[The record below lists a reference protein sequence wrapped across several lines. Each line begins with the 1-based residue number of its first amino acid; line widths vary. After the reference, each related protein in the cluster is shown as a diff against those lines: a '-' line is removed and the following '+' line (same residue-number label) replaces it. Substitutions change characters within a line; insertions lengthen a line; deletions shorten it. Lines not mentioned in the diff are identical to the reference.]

1 MTFITGKHVSRRTVI
16 KGMGASMALPFLDA
30 MVPAGRP
37 IDKVLGEPGDARLV
51 CIEDAMGLAGS
62 NEWGVEQRLFA
73 PATVGK
79 DFKLEP
85 NNCLSPLED
94 FQDYL
99 TIVSNSDVRAAES
112 YGVTEIGG
120 DHERSSC
127 VFLTQAHPRQVE
139 SSDVFLGP
147 SIDQIHAQRYG
158 QGTVLPSLELCTE
171 TVDAGGGCGRGY
183 HCAYRDAISWASAK
197 QPLPAIREPRVVFE
211 RLFGAGDT
219 PEERA
224 DRLQS
229 KRSKLDWIATE
240 IARFK
245 RALGA
250 SDRVAMDQYVEN
262 IRELERRLT
271 IVEERNSSG
280 GGRELPEAPAS
291 VPDSWEEHMR
301 LMFDLQVVAFEADL
315 TRVISFKIGKDLS
328 NRVFPES
335 GVNQSHHA
343 ATHHGNQEES
353 IMLLNRINQYRFSV
367 LPYFLDKLLGTVE
380 GDTNL
385 LEKTAVVWGSAMGDA
400 NVHAHRRAP
409 LVLVG
414 HANGSLEGNLHLK
427 TRAGMPMANAMLSLL
442 NGIGHE
448 EMDSFGD
455 STSRF
460 YLSSQGPSITTAQQG

>member
-1 MTFITGKHVSRRTVI
+1 MTFITGKHLSRRTVI
-16 KGMGASMALPFLDA
+16 RGMGASMALPFLDA

-37 IDKVLGEPGDARLV
+37 VDKVLGEPGDTRLV
-51 CIEDAMGLAGS
+51 CIEEAMGVAGS
-62 NEWGVEQRLFA
+62 NEWGVEERLFA
-73 PATVGK
+73 PGTVGK
-79 DFKLEP
+79 DFELEP
-85 NNCLSPLED
+85 RNALSPLEP

-99 TIVSNSDVRAAES
+99 TIVSNTDLRAAES

-139 SSDVFLGP
+139 SSDVYLGT
-147 SIDQIHAQRYG
+147 SLDQLHAQRYG

-183 HCAYRDAISWASAK
+183 HCAYRDSISWASPS
-197 QPLPAIREPRVVFE
+197 QPLPAIREPRVAFE

-219 PEERA
+219 VEERTS
-224 DRLQS
+224 RLQS

-240 IARFK
+240 IARVR

-250 SDRVAMDQYVEN
+250 ADRVAMDLYLEN
-262 IRELERRLT
+262 IRELERRLAL
-271 IVEERNSSG
+271 VEERNSG
-280 GGRELPEAPAS
+280 GEGRDLPDAPAS

-335 GVNQSHHA
+335 GVAQAHHA
-343 ATHHGNQEES
+343 ATHHGNKPES
-353 IMLLNRINQYRFSV
+353 LILLNRINQYRIGV
-367 LPYFLDKLLGTVE
+367 LPYFLEKLKDTVE
-380 GDTNL
+380 GDANL
-385 LEKTAVVWGSAMGDA
+385 LEKTAIVWGSAMGDA

-409 LVLVG
+409 LVLLG
-414 HANGSLEGNLHLK
+414 HGNGALEGNLHLK
-427 TRAGMPMANAMLSLL
+427 AREGMPMANAMLGLL

-448 EMDSFGD
+448 GMDSFGD

-460 YLSSQGPSITTAQQG
+460 YLSSPGPTLATAQKG